1 MCFSI
6 LCHILWRHNNLMVT
20 ITLMRHT
27 AIVTEV
33 IVTVM
38 EVTAIITVKK

>member
-1 MCFSI
+1 
-6 LCHILWRHNNLMVT
+6 MVT